1 MWGEFPSGETRHLE
15 LSASVLTQDTTGES
29 AGGAGGRPQV
39 PLRFRCRLRA
49 GVSCAET
56 SSGGAVLA
64 AHPGFRVYF
73 LCCHSN

>member
-39 PLRFRCRLRA
+39 PLRFPVQVTRRRELCRD
-49 GVSCAET
+49 
-56 SSGGAVLA
+56 
-64 AHPGFRVYF
+64 
-73 LCCHSN
+73 